1 MKHMNPNPASPARSG
16 SSVVVASLLTLVALE
31 SSVLTLA
38 AVTRDP
44 IDSPQQV
51 APSTSDAASPGVSTS
66 SAPSE
71 KNPLLHM
78 TAVTEFTDYG
88 KTLPAASARH
98 PVYYVSH
105 DCGQRSK
112 GEASADEKSPPPA
125 DLARLLQ
132 ESLATNGFRPA
143 DSPEHKPAL
152 TVYYHYGSHRQLDP
166 ETAKLYPDKNWTQQ
180 TERAYLIGGKA
191 FGHRFERWGRHDVLF
206 SFSRQKQA
214 FLIEQLSN
222 DIHYIVVSAYAFD
235 ELAKNAPRL
244 VWRTTLTVN
253 GRGSS
258 MTNTLGPLVLSA
270 SPFFGRE
277 TGGAVA
283 MQRAV
288 KPGTVELGPLGII
301 DDPMLAAADAN
312 ANRSANPTR

>member
-1 MKHMNPNPASPARSG
+1 MNPNFASPARSG
-16 SSVVVASLLTLVALE
+16 TSVIVISLLTLGVLE
-31 SSVLTLA
+31 PSAPRLA
-38 AVTRDP
+38 AATH
-44 IDSPQQV
+44 SPTHSAPRV
-51 APSTSDAASPGVSTS
+51 VPGESDPSTPENSPSA
-66 SAPSE
+66 APSE

-88 KTLPAASARH
+88 KTLPTATTQH

-105 DCGQRSK
+105 DCGERLK
-112 GEASADEKSPPPA
+112 GEVSAEEKSAPPA
-125 DLARLLQ
+125 DLAQLLQ
-132 ESLATNGFRPA
+132 ESLATNGFLPA
-143 DSPEHKPAL
+143 DTPAHKPAL

-166 ETAKLYPDKNWTQQ
+166 ETAQHFPDKNWTQQ

-191 FGHRFERWGRHDVLF
+191 FGHQFERWGRQDVLF
-206 SFSRQKQA
+206 SFTRQKQA
-214 FLIEQLSN
+214 FLMEQLSN
-222 DIHYIVVSAYAFD
+222 DIHYVVVSAYAFD
-235 ELAKNAPRL
+235 ALAKNAPRL

-283 MQRAV
+283 MQREV
-288 KPGTVELGPLGII
+288 KPGTVEFGPLRII
-301 DDPMLAAADAN
+301 DDPMLASAGAN
-312 ANRSANPTR
+312 ANKTASPTR